1 MDDIILY
8 IIVKYGRH
16 IISTEEF
23 MHTFEQTHHLNT
35 TVGDHTLSVAAEAV
49 KLCLMRGYS
58 DEETIR
64 NVVTAA
70 LCHDLGI
77 MGRKEKYSNTAQ
89 CYLKHPLD
97 SVDVY
102 MGVTGEQEE
111 RVMDSIRNHM
121 FPVKPGMPRY
131 KEGWILTLADK
142 ISSFRE
148 KIGKQAVTETVRK
161 EILDR
166 IQKPHANESGD
177 SIIELFTD
185 IPCMENERIVLK
197 QITRDDATQLE
208 RLISSKK
215 VYEYEPTFLF
225 EKKYENAQRVIDHL
239 YDEGLRESMILGIY
253 YDGDF
258 CGLSEYYGY
267 RAHIHKIS
275 VGYRLL
281 EDYWGRGIATESLGL
296 MLKYLNDRTDVGIV
310 TASTLPENK
319 ASANVLKK
327 NGFDLVVSG
336 SQEDWGYKKMLPTD
350 KWIR

>member
-8 IIVKYGRH
+8 IIAKYGKR
-16 IISTEEF
+16 IISSEEF

-77 MGRKEKYSNTAQ
+77 MGRKEKYSNNAV
-89 CYLKHPLD
+89 CYMKHPLD
-97 SVDVY
+97 SVDAY
-102 MGVTGEQEE
+102 TDVTGEREE

-121 FPVKPGMPRY
+121 FPVKPGIPRY

-142 ISSFRE
+142 ISSVKE
-148 KIGKQAVTETVRK
+148 KVGRQAVTPPIRN
-161 EILDR
+161 EILDYLKKSAGR
-166 IQKPHANESGD
+166 EFSG
-177 SIIELFTD
+177 SIKGLFSG
-185 IPCMENERIVLK
+185 IPYIASERIVLK
-197 QITRDDATQLE
+197 QIVSEDAPYLE
-208 RLISSKK
+208 KLISSKK
-215 VYEYEPTFLF
+215 VYEYEPAFLF
-225 EKKYENAQRVIDHL
+225 ENQYKSADEVIAHV
-239 YDEGLRESMILGIY
+239 YDEGLSESLILGIY
-253 YDGDF
+253 LDGSF
-258 CGLSEYYGY
+258 CGLCEYYGY
-267 RAHIHKIS
+267 RPDIYKIS

-281 EDYWGRGIATESLGL
+281 EDYWGQGIATEALGL
-296 MLKYLNDRTDVGIV
+296 MLKYLEDKTDVEIV
-310 TASTLPENK
+310 TASTLAENT

-327 NGFDLVVSG
+327 NGFILVVSG
-336 SQEDWGYKKMLPTD
+336 SEEDWGYDKPLPTD

>member
-8 IIVKYGRH
+8 IIVKYGRR
-16 IISTEEF
+16 IILTEEF

-142 ISSFRE
+142 ISSFRKKWGNRLSRSRSE
-148 KIGKQAVTETVRK
+148 GRSWIASKSPMQMNSVTVSSNCF
-161 EILDR
+161 R
-166 IQKPHANESGD
+166 IFPAW
-177 SIIELFTD
+177 
-185 IPCMENERIVLK
+185 
-197 QITRDDATQLE
+197 
-208 RLISSKK
+208 K
-215 VYEYEPTFLF
+215 V
-225 EKKYENAQRVIDHL
+225 K
-239 YDEGLRESMILGIY
+239 
-253 YDGDF
+253 
-258 CGLSEYYGY
+258 
-267 RAHIHKIS
+267 
-275 VGYRLL
+275 
-281 EDYWGRGIATESLGL
+281 
-296 MLKYLNDRTDVGIV
+296 
-310 TASTLPENK
+310 
-319 ASANVLKK
+319 
-327 NGFDLVVSG
+327 G
-336 SQEDWGYKKMLPTD
+336 SY
-350 KWIR
+350 